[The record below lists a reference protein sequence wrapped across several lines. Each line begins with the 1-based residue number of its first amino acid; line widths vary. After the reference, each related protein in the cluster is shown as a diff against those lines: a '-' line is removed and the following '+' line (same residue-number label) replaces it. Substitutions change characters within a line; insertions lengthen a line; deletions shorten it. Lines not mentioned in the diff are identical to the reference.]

1 MASISPSVTCGHCHK
16 QAPKMSKCG
25 RCELI
30 HYCNQECQKAA
41 WKTHKAVC
49 QPRLRNPIQIASG
62 DEKKRVT
69 AYAWPSE
76 LVRQTGAGPTGVA
89 GKKVSQASAAL
100 LQTDQTISLT
110 SEKDVVSF
118 ASTFSPE
125 KIATLKR
132 YQGIQEDKLSALL
145 EKQDYVSILKHVWTE
160 KDLNKAIA
168 WLKPRA
174 EQGHVIL
181 MFELART
188 LGRLA
193 NAKKEFTSDSLKE
206 IFFWFFRGLHC
217 TRLDIACN
225 TDPSTSA
232 AIEML
237 RFTYGQFD
245 FPAAMIEALDQ
256 KTIMK
261 EGVESWA
268 PSENHPSPQWVIFHG
283 MGMMMG
289 EVRLKPAENWLSL
302 RQAFHEKQLEQ
313 IARLTSG

>member
-49 QPRLRNPIQIASG
+49 QPRLRNPIRMTNG
-62 DEKKRVT
+62 EETKRVNT
-69 AYAWPSE
+69 YAWPSA
-76 LVRQTGAGPTGVA
+76 LVQESGAGPA
-89 GKKVSQASAAL
+89 GLARKKVSQAASALA
-100 LQTDQTISLT
+100 QTGPSMFLT
-110 SEKDVVSF
+110 SERDVVSF
-118 ASTFSPE
+118 ASSFSPAPG
-125 KIATLKR
+125 KGYR
-132 YQGIQEDKLSALL
+132 GIQEEKLAILL
-145 EKQDYVSILKHVWTE
+145 EKQDYVGILKHIWAE

-174 EQGHVIL
+174 EEGHVIL

-193 NAKKEFTSDSLKE
+193 TSQKEHTPERLKE
-206 IFFWFFRGLHC
+206 ILFWFFRGLHC

-232 AIEML
+232 AVDML
-237 RFTYGQFD
+237 RFAYGQFD
-245 FPAAMIEALDQ
+245 FPPAMIEALDRKQ
-256 KTIMK
+256 IMK
-261 EGVESWA
+261 EAIESWA
-268 PSENHPSPQWVIFHG
+268 PSENNPSPQWVVFHG
-283 MGMMMG
+283 IRMMLG
-289 EVRLKPAENWLSL
+289 TIQLKPADEWLSL
-302 RQAFHEKQLEQ
+302 RQGAQEKQLEQ
-313 IARLTSG
+313 ISRLTSG